1 MSNTK
6 STQNK
11 KASSSITVE
20 RRPYILH
27 RPEGDR
33 SDFDTV
39 TLNGKTYQIE
49 YGKTVML
56 PVPVI
61 RILEESL
68 RNRMLAENNAMT
80 ASESMAEKMKVI

>member
-1 MSNTK
+1 MKKTNKNT
-6 STQNK
+6 TN
-11 KASSSITVE
+11 IE
-20 RRPYILH
+20 RKPYILH
-27 RPEGDR
+27 RPDGDR

-61 RILEESL
+61 EILEESR
-68 RNRMLAENNAMT
+68 RNRVLAENNAIN
-80 ASESMAEKMKVI
+80 AAELMAEKMKGI

>member
-6 STQNK
+6 KNTKNTK
-11 KASSSITVE
+11 NTAGGE
-20 RRPYILH
+20 RKPYILH
-27 RPEGDR
+27 RPDGDR

-56 PVPVI
+56 PPSVI
-61 RILEESL
+61 EILEESK
-68 RNRMLAENNAMT
+68 RNRVLAENNAIN
-80 ASESMAEKMKVI
+80 AAELMAEKMKTL